1 MRLLKLKKDI
11 TKINKKAMIVK
22 LKCKFDLPET
32 GKPCW
37 NEEPV
42 VFDGDCMNRSYE
54 YEIIK
59 DRRK

>member
-1 MRLLKLKKDI
+1 M
-11 TKINKKAMIVK
+11 K

-42 VFDGDCMNRSYE
+42 VFDGDPVNRSYE
-54 YEIIK
+54 IIK
-59 DRRK
+59 VKRKF